1 MLPQNIRYLHLRS
14 LLISEQE
21 MFSFNQSVYN
31 FDVLKGLVNKNLK
44 ETRDI
49 TLFKNI
55 CDQVDRCLFLFPL
68 MNNRKLQ
75 FAVIYRV
82 KSIYIR
88 KLKPQDLQTICKNH
102 VHSFFCYISA

>member
-49 TLFKNI
+49 TCVQKYL
-55 CDQVDRCLFLFPL
+55 
-68 MNNRKLQ
+68 
-75 FAVIYRV
+75 
-82 KSIYIR
+82 
-88 KLKPQDLQTICKNH
+88 
-102 VHSFFCYISA
+102 